1 MSCKKAIGVAEEM
14 KNIFGEKINLSIF
27 TTDSEEA
34 RKYNFRSSTNV
45 LFEDDLIP
53 LEISL
58 DKQKMKDFIS
68 KKLS

>member
-14 KNIFGEKINLSIF
+14 KNMFEEKINLSIF

-34 RKYNFRSSTNV
+34 RKYDFRSSTNV
-45 LFEDDLIP
+45 LFENDLIP

-58 DKQKMKDFIS
+58 DKQKMKDFLS
-68 KKLS
+68 EKLS

>member
-14 KNIFGEKINLSIF
+14 NNLFGEKLNLNIYR
-27 TTDSEEA
+27 TDSEEA

-58 DKQKMKDFIS
+58 DKHKMKDFLS
-68 KKLS
+68 EKLS